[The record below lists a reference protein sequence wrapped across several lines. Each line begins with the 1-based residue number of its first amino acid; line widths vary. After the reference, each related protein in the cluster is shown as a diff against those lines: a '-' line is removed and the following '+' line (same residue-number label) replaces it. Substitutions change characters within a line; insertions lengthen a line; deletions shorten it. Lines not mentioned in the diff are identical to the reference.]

1 MASGKHSADSK
12 YSFDTDY
19 NYTPRNYEQND
30 NNQENYEQNY
40 NNQETYEQD
49 DYEEGISKKK
59 IIIVAIAIIAIVA
72 IIAIIGF
79 GSKKE
84 ETNTTNTLG
93 STTVSE
99 GLIEKHN
106 GYDVL
111 GKIIIEELEVEQY
124 ILDSTEDAALD
135 NGVIRLYGG
144 SLNNYGNFCIAGH
157 NKNGV
162 FEKLSEMEIGD
173 FFTVVE
179 PDLKET
185 KYKITEIYSA
195 EADDLKCLLQ
205 DDEKIEITLITC
217 ENASTTRLIVKAEEV

>member
-1 MASGKHSADSK
+1 MAPGKHSADSK

-30 NNQENYEQNY
+30 NVQEYYERNY
-40 NNQETYEQD
+40 NNQESYEQD
-49 DYEEGISKKK
+49 DYAEGENKKK
-59 IIIVAIAIIAIVA
+59 TIVIGIIIALIVVIIATICF
-72 IIAIIGF
+72 I
-79 GSKKE
+79 SKKE
-84 ETNTTNTLG
+84 ETSDTNTIG
-93 STTVSE
+93 TSNVSE
-99 GLIEKHN
+99 SLIEKYN

-111 GKIIIEELEVEQY
+111 GKIIIDDLEVEQY
-124 ILDSTEDAALD
+124 ILDSTEDNALN

-157 NKNGV
+157 NKSGV
-162 FEKLSEMEIGD
+162 FEKLSEMEVGNY
-173 FFTVVE
+173 FTIVE

-205 DDEKIEITLITC
+205 NDEKVEITLITC

>member
-1 MASGKHSADSK
+1 MAPGKHSADSK

-19 NYTPRNYEQND
+19 NYTPKNYEQND
-30 NNQENYEQNY
+30 NNQEKYEPNY
-40 NNQETYEQD
+40 NNQEMYEQD
-49 DYEEGISKKK
+49 DYEEGFTKKK
-59 IIIVAIAIIAIVA
+59 AIIIGVVIGIIVV

-79 GSKKE
+79 RSKKE

-111 GKIIIEELEVEQY
+111 GKIIIEDLDVEQY

-157 NKNGV
+157 NKSGV
-162 FEKLSEMEIGD
+162 FEKLSEMEVGD
-173 FFTVVE
+173 FFTIVE

>member
-1 MASGKHSADSK
+1 MAPGKHSADSK

-30 NNQENYEQNY
+30 NVQEYYEHNY
-40 NNQETYEQD
+40 NNQDSYEQD
-49 DYEEGISKKK
+49 DYAEGENKKK
-59 IIIVAIAIIAIVA
+59 TIVIGIIITLIVVIIATICF
-72 IIAIIGF
+72 I
-79 GSKKE
+79 SKKE
-84 ETNTTNTLG
+84 ETSDTNTIG
-93 STTVSE
+93 TSNVSE
-99 GLIEKHN
+99 SLIEKYN

-111 GKIIIEELEVEQY
+111 GKIIIDDLEVEQY
-124 ILDSTEDAALD
+124 ILDSTEDNALN

-157 NKNGV
+157 NKSGV
-162 FEKLSEMEIGD
+162 FEKLSEMEVGNY
-173 FFTVVE
+173 FTIVE

-205 DDEKIEITLITC
+205 NDEKVEITLITC

>member
-1 MASGKHSADSK
+1 MAPGKHSADSK

-30 NNQENYEQNY
+30 NVQEYYEHNY
-40 NNQETYEQD
+40 NNQESYEQD
-49 DYEEGISKKK
+49 DYAEGENKKK
-59 IIIVAIAIIAIVA
+59 TIVIGIIIALIVVIIATICF
-72 IIAIIGF
+72 I
-79 GSKKE
+79 SKKE
-84 ETNTTNTLG
+84 ETSDTNTIG
-93 STTVSE
+93 TSNVSE
-99 GLIEKHN
+99 SLIEKYN

-111 GKIIIEELEVEQY
+111 GKIIIDDLEVEQY
-124 ILDSTEDAALD
+124 ILDSTEDNALN

-157 NKNGV
+157 NKSGV
-162 FEKLSEMEIGD
+162 FEKLSEMEVGNY
-173 FFTVVE
+173 FTIVE

-205 DDEKIEITLITC
+205 NDEKVEITLITC